1 MIKNLNEIVKEW
13 AYRVDNGQPNP
24 NNSAHLYHLSEI
36 LIEYKWPF
44 EVIEEL
50 LQNLNEQDSE
60 REKVMKK
67 VIKYKNKDGEDKEIS
82 VGGALKQGEEHPAY
96 KQAKQMT
103 DTGDKPK
110 GDKLDE
116 PSDFERGTNQNKGVD
131 PDYTRDTGDDK
142 EKIKTGEPNQKD
154 KSLKQDVN
162 TSESK
167 TFTNPD
173 TGIDDDKFKNQK
185 EINSNFNNKDDELKV
200 EEIEKFFESGK
211 IPKKYAK
218 VITRLMNSEKGSKTK
233 ITNFLKGVGAGE
245 LQAQAGEVVTMASV
259 GMGDNEFE
267 EFISILEKQVEKY
280 PKGSKPIVT
289 KDWLESVRAVRT
301 VTKKRLDK
309 KYGKGN
315 WSISNT
321 AWDTKEEFEALGN
334 SDYEKNKGFST
345 DMYVKVEVN
354 GKQVLDEISLKK
366 DSVAKLFNGA
376 VTEIKKWSSNVPPEA
391 DVEEY
396 KKGEIERPIEYGKKA
411 KTLDVDESKLLTGS
425 ILEKENKALR
435 STLVATGVI
444 RKNKKGEWEMNPS
457 SKKIIQAL
465 QKLEVPPPIDSARF
479 KAEFGSGAQDR
490 FKKGMIIH
498 AAISAANGD
507 KEALDF
513 LNNHIGY
520 EKDED
525 DKFPEGSI
533 KRYQN
538 DTVQF
543 LVDDE
548 EAKEGLLNALAEKLP
563 LKSMIE
569 GEEAMAIGGLSADP
583 ITLKRLFGI
592 DNYEDFKA
600 GLTIKED
607 EDGNNYLVYESKEPL
622 KAVNISEVKVRQK
635 GLGYASSVGLEF
647 EIAKDFAK
655 QLHSAN
661 KEEYPPEPEISDKE
675 KRRLGVN

>member
-1 MIKNLNEIVKEW
+1 MDFSKIIKEW
-13 AYRVDNGQPNP
+13 AYRVDDGKPNP
-24 NNSAHLYHLSEI
+24 KNSTHLYHLTEI
-36 LIEYKWPF
+36 LIEFKWPVF
-44 EVIEEL
+44 AIDIL
-50 LQNLNEQDSE
+50 LENLNEVDIVKHKTSGNVYPVQTHNPDTQDLVKKNASKDDIKNVEKGEEDSE
-60 REKVMKK
+60 E
-67 VIKYKNKDGEDKEIS
+67 IK
-82 VGGALKQGEEHPAY
+82 L
-96 KQAKQMT
+96 
-103 DTGDKPK
+103 
-110 GDKLDE
+110 
-116 PSDFERGTNQNKGVD
+116 
-131 PDYTRDTGDDK
+131 
-142 EKIKTGEPNQKD
+142 GEPKQKD

-162 TSESK
+162 TSESE
-167 TFTNPD
+167 TFANPD
-173 TGIDDDKFKNQK
+173 TGISDKKFKNKK
-185 EINSNFNNKDDELKV
+185 EINSNFDNKDDELKV

-218 VITRLMNSEKGSKTK
+218 VITRLMNTEKGAKTS

-245 LQAQAGEVVTMASV
+245 LQAQAGEVITMASV
-259 GMGDNEFE
+259 GMNDEEFE
-267 EFISILEKQVEKY
+267 EFINILDTQTKKY

-289 KDWLESVRAVRT
+289 KEWLESVRAVRT

-321 AWDTKEEFEALGN
+321 AWDTKEEFEAMGN
-334 SDYEKNKGFST
+334 SDYEKNKGYSS

-376 VTEIKKWSSNVPPEA
+376 VTEIKKWSSNVTPEV
-391 DVEEY
+391 DVKNY
-396 KKGEIERPIEYGKKA
+396 KKGEIKRPKEYASKA
-411 KTLDVDESKLLTGS
+411 KTLQTDTSKLTSGDILT
-425 ILEKENKALR
+425 KENRALR
-435 STLVATGVI
+435 STLSAAGII
-444 RKNKKGEWEMNPS
+444 RKSKKGEWEMNPAGT
-457 SKKIIQAL
+457 KMIEAL
-465 QKLEVPPPIDSARF
+465 EQLEVPPPIDMARF
-479 KAEFGSGAQDR
+479 KEKFGSGAADR
-490 FKKGMIIH
+490 LKKVMIIH

-507 KEALDF
+507 TEALDF
-513 LNNHIGY
+513 LNKQIGY

-525 DKFPEGSI
+525 GKFPEGSI

-543 LVDDE
+543 LVEDE
-548 EAKEGLLNALAEKLP
+548 QAKEGCLNALAEKLP
-563 LKSMIE
+563 LKAMIE

-583 ITLKRLFGI
+583 KTLQRVFGI

-600 GLTIKED
+600 GLTMKED
-607 EDGNNYLVYESKEPL
+607 EDGNNYLVYQSKSPV
-622 KAVNISEVKVRQK
+622 KVVNIAEVKVRQK

-675 KRRLGVN
+675 KRRLGVD

>member
-1 MIKNLNEIVKEW
+1 MITDFDKIVKEWSYRVHNSKPNPQNSTHQYQLTQILVEYGWPYQAIDELIQNLNEIDIVQKKQADGSYGSSYTVKKHNPD
-13 AYRVDNGQPNP
+13 RGQK
-24 NNSAHLYHLSEI
+24 
-36 LIEYKWPF
+36 LIKKDASKDD
-44 EVIEEL
+44 I
-50 LQNLNEQDSE
+50 
-60 REKVMKK
+60 EKVKK
-67 VIKYKNKDGEDKEIS
+67 DKEEDK
-82 VGGALKQGEEHPAY
+82 P
-96 KQAKQMT
+96 
-103 DTGDKPK
+103 
-110 GDKLDE
+110 
-116 PSDFERGTNQNKGVD
+116 
-131 PDYTRDTGDDK
+131 
-142 EKIKTGEPNQKD
+142 EKIKSGEPNQKD
-154 KSLKQDVN
+154 KSLKQNVE
-162 TSESK
+162 TSKSETYS
-167 TFTNPD
+167 TTD
-173 TGIDDDKFKNQK
+173 TGIDDKEFSNQP
-185 EINSNFNNKDDELKV
+185 EIEPVFENESDELRT
-200 EEIEKFFESGK
+200 EDIEKFFESGR

-218 VITRLMNSEKGSKTK
+218 VITRLLNSEKGSKTK

-245 LQAQAGEVVTMASV
+245 LQAQAGEIVTMASV
-259 GMGDNEFE
+259 GMNDDEFE
-267 EFISILEKQVEKY
+267 EFINILEKQVEKY

-289 KDWLESVRAVRT
+289 KDWLDSVRAVRT

-315 WSISNT
+315 WKIKNT
-321 AWDTKEEFEALGN
+321 AWDVKEEFNALGN
-334 SDYEKNKGFST
+334 DDYENNKGFSS
-345 DMYVKVEVN
+345 DMYAKIEVD
-354 GKQVLDEISLKK
+354 GKDVLDEISLKK

-391 DVEEY
+391 DVEKY

-457 SKKIIQAL
+457 GRKIIQAL
-465 QKLEVPPPIDSARF
+465 EQLEVPPPIDSTRF
-479 KAEFGSGAQDR
+479 KDEFGSGAQDR

-513 LNNHIGY
+513 LNKQIGY
-520 EKDED
+520 AKGED
-525 DKFPEGSI
+525 GKFPEGSI

-583 ITLKRLFGI
+583 ATLKRLFGV
-592 DNYEDFKA
+592 DNYKDFKA

-607 EDGNNYLVYESKEPL
+607 EDGNNYLVYESKAPAKEV
-622 KAVNISEVKVRQK
+622 KISEVRVRQK

-647 EIAKDFAK
+647 EIAKDFAQ
-655 QLHSAN
+655 QLHTAN

-675 KRRLGVN
+675 KRRLGIS